1 MKMMRKTLLASAMLT
16 LFSVSSYAKTPID
29 LGVVNEDKLIEMLV
43 RQGLV
48 DQDATDVA
56 KHDALDRYLKN
67 KINSGFKGDAQF
79 GKKALEQRAK
89 ILKAIEKGSGVKKA
103 SVFALEVGTKRTDK
117 VLALLVDFPDLN
129 WDDNKL
135 TEEHTQ

>member
-1 MKMMRKTLLASAMLT
+1 MKIMRKTLLASAMLT

-56 KHDALDRYLKN
+56 CLLYTSPSPRDL
-67 KINSGFKGDAQF
+67 
-79 GKKALEQRAK
+79 RASRMPSS
-89 ILKAIEKGSGVKKA
+89 A
-103 SVFALEVGTKRTDK
+103 
-117 VLALLVDFPDLN
+117 
-129 WDDNKL
+129 
-135 TEEHTQ
+135 